1 MATGLVLAV
10 VVGTIAQQSD
20 TLMSFFTGEK
30 KGVAVEDTYTV
41 RAGKDQ
47 ILDVLSND
55 SLEGDIQIV
64 EAPRCGTAVPTAS
77 GVNYVNSNSCIGNV
91 NFIYCVN
98 FEDVC
103 VASKVALT
111 VVNDEI
117 EAQNEEDQLAA
128 AEAQSR
134 PTIDAEALIGMSP
147 EEKLAYIEEQPQ
159 QQENQTTEQ
168 PTRVA
173 TNTTTNIPN
182 DRFTPN
188 QITLQDEGEDV
199 AVVGFGGNAAPSL
212 FAPDTSELIQPQ
224 ETVDELKRSVASIAT
239 VTVDQDQTIGTQ
251 TSAST
256 PNSVAL
262 NTTDLQGGLPEGT
275 EAAPMVAFAAPSQPR
290 LGGASPSLLAP
301 AQPTAN
307 SDGAFSIE
315 YGPEVDPTPP
325 TSTQLASNATSV
337 EPVEVPNVVDNLVA
351 DALASADP
359 LGAQQPSDL
368 LENVDTESTAA
379 GNVSVAANDPADS
392 SDIVVEMAAQILLP
406 GPQLVDSVD
415 RGDQVT
421 PETDALLSD
430 ELFVANL
437 EEAAPPSDTTEL
449 ASLTSPTDVAPTIGG
464 QQTASCPLE
473 INSAAR
479 PGASISVLVTSVCRA
494 EQIVT
499 VEHAGLAFNLR
510 MDENGRMTTSIPAF
524 ETTAIV
530 NVSFDDGASEQVRIV
545 VRDADDI
552 ERVAIIWTAPVP
564 VDLHA
569 FEGGAS
575 EESEGHV
582 WEQNPRRYRDTL
594 TGGGGYLE
602 TFGDRSI
609 EGGYL
614 AEVYSLPVNR
624 LRQQNDIRME
634 LRVDDATGYCGQN
647 MPVRIVQTGD
657 VEVSQK
663 VAGIPLPAC
672 GPAATAGLVVE
683 NFADEVSLSNR

>member
-1 MATGLVLAV
+1 
-10 VVGTIAQQSD
+10 
-20 TLMSFFTGEK
+20 MSFFTGEK
-30 KGVAVEDTYTV
+30 KGVAVEDQYTV

-77 GVNYVNSNSCIGNV
+77 GINFVDSNACIGNV
-91 NFIYCVN
+91 NFVYCVD
-98 FEDVC
+98 FEDSC
-103 VASKVALT
+103 VSSTVSLT
-111 VVNDEI
+111 IVNDEV
-117 EAQNEEDQLAA
+117 EAQNAQEQLAA
-128 AEAQSR
+128 AEAEKR
-134 PTIDAEALIGMSP
+134 PSIDAEAMIGMSP
-147 EEKLAYIEEQPQ
+147 EDQLAYIEEQTNQ
-159 QQENQTTEQ
+159 QNQQNQTTQ
-168 PTRVA
+168 TNQSTQVA
-173 TNTTTNIPN
+173 STTNTATNIPN

-188 QITLQDEGEDV
+188 QITLQDDGEEV

-262 NTTDLQGGLPEGT
+262 NTTDLQGGVPEGT
-275 EAAPMVAFAAPSQPR
+275 EAAPMVAFAAPSQPS
-290 LGGASPSLLAP
+290 LGGAPSLLAP
-301 AQPTAN
+301 AQPNEN

-325 TSTQLASNATSV
+325 ASTQLASDATSV
-337 EPVEVPNVVDNLVA
+337 EPVEVPNEVDNLVA
-351 DALASADP
+351 DALASADI

-368 LENVDTESTAA
+368 VENVDTESTPA
-379 GNVSVAANDPADS
+379 GDVIVAANDPADS

-415 RGDQVT
+415 RGDQIT
-421 PETDALLSD
+421 PEAEALLSD

-437 EEAAPPSDTTEL
+437 EETAPPSDTTEL
-449 ASLTSPTDVAPTIGG
+449 AALTAPTEIVPSIGG
-464 QQTASCPLE
+464 EQTASCPVDVK
-473 INSAAR
+473 SAPR
-479 PGASISVLVTSVCRA
+479 PGASISLLVTSVCRPG
-494 EQIVT
+494 QIVT
-499 VEHAGLAFNLR
+499 IEHAGLAFNLR
-510 MDENGRMTTSIPAF
+510 LDDNGRITTSIPAF
-524 ETTAIV
+524 ETTAVV

-545 VRDADDI
+545 VRDAEDI

-569 FEGGAS
+569 FEGGAA
-575 EESEGHV
+575 EDTEGHV

-602 TFGDRSI
+602 TFGDTAI
-609 EGGYL
+609 QGGYL

-634 LRVDDATGYCGQN
+634 LRVDDATGFCGQN

-683 NFADEVSLSNR
+683 NFVDEVSLSNR